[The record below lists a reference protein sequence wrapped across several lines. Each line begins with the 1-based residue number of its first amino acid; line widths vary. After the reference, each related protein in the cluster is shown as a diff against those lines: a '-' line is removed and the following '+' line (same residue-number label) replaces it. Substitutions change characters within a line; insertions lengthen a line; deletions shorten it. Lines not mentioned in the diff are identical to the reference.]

1 LSTEFLKKIN
11 PEWPLRLGLGLM
23 YLYSGID
30 LILNPKGWTWALPYW
45 YKQMVLVVMPIDG
58 YLRFQGALELLMAFL
73 LLFFFFPKKVAL
85 AVAAVS
91 SAEILFILLFAP
103 QFSITFRDIGVLGA
117 SLALFL
123 ILYNKNEIANIH

>member
-1 LSTEFLKKIN
+1 MKNFFQKLK
-11 PEWPLRLGLGLM
+11 PEWILRLGLGLM
-23 YLYSGID
+23 YLYSGFD
-30 LILNPKGWTWALPYW
+30 LIMNPKGWTWALPWW
-45 YKQMVLVVMPIDG
+45 YKQMVMVVMPIDG

-73 LLFFFFPKKVAL
+73 LLSFFFPKKVAI

-91 SAEILFILLFAP
+91 SLEILFILLFAP

-123 ILYNKNEIANIH
+123 ILLKTKIEAESR

>member
-1 LSTEFLKKIN
+1 MKNFFQKLK
-11 PEWPLRLGLGLM
+11 PEWILRLGLGLM
-23 YLYSGID
+23 YLYSGFD
-30 LILNPKGWTWALPYW
+30 LIMNPKGWTWALPWW
-45 YKQMVLVVMPIDG
+45 YKQMVMVVMPIDG

-73 LLFFFFPKKVAL
+73 LLSFFFPKKVAI

-91 SAEILFILLFAP
+91 SLEILFILLFAP

-123 ILYNKNEIANIH
+123 ILLKTKIEAEPR

>member
-1 LSTEFLKKIN
+1 MKNFFQKLK
-11 PEWPLRLGLGLM
+11 PEWILRLGLGFM
-23 YLYSGID
+23 YLYSGFD
-30 LILNPKGWTWALPYW
+30 LIMNPKGWTWALPWW
-45 YKQMVLVVMPIDG
+45 YKQMVMVVMPIDG

-73 LLFFFFPKKVAL
+73 LLSFFFPKKVAI

-91 SAEILFILLFAP
+91 SLEILFILLFAP

-123 ILYNKNEIANIH
+123 ILLKTKIEAESR